1 MNTIKQMYSY
11 GGFAFM
17 RGVSIEERAV
27 ALAQY
32 IIDSKDTV
40 RGAAK
45 KFGISKSTV
54 HKDVTLK
61 NGLKIGQVIP
71 QSIEIKKV
79 FLAEKNPV
87 VTLGLVIK

>member
-17 RGVSIEERAV
+17 RGISIEERAIS
-27 ALAQY
+27 LAHY

-45 KFGISKSTV
+45 KFGVSKSTV
-54 HKDVTLK
+54 HMDVTLQNGK
-61 NGLKIGQVIP
+61 NKGQPIP
-71 QSIEIKKV
+71 ESIEIKGV
-79 FLAEKNPV
+79 FLSTKNPV
-87 VTLGLVIK
+87 VRLGLVIK